1 MLRVRS
7 ARATYASGLDQH
19 EPDRH
24 GWAGSLLIYCST
36 FTEYKNSKLLG
47 STQRAAIAHY
57 DISICSEFVEHNNCQ
72 TLQTTIKTAHP
83 TARAVEAS
91 HAACIMNF
99 DFFFFQISQPRCI
112 FNFYKFTQYPLQ
124 NITDYYNTYS
134 LIPLSWSKGY
144 LLKKTN
150 QRCTT
155 AASLF
160 GWRSRYAHHG
170 R

>member
-1 MLRVRS
+1 MHLSYNIDNRRCYVYGLH
-7 ARATYASGLDQH
+7 APHTWYASGLDQH

-99 DFFFFQISQPRCI
+99 DIFFFKSHSRGVFLTFINSHNTR
-112 FNFYKFTQYPLQ
+112 YKT
-124 NITDYYNTYS
+124 S
-134 LIPLSWSKGY
+134 
-144 LLKKTN
+144 
-150 QRCTT
+150 RTT
-155 AASLF
+155 IIHTA
-160 GWRSRYAHHG
+160 
-170 R
+170 